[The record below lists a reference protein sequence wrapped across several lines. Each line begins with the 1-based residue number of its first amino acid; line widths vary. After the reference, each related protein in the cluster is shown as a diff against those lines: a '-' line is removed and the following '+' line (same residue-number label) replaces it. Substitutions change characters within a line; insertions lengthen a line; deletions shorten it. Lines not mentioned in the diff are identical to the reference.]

1 MHFERVYITLV
12 EHIKG
17 TTGHVRVLITEETAR
32 AKRRAFLDSQLGELS
47 QGRQSVFLR
56 LGNAA
61 SCCRLTIVNTHQA
74 FLPEITALLH
84 TV

>member
-1 MHFERVYITLV
+1 MFSLAMHFERVDITLV
-12 EHIKG
+12 EHVG
-17 TTGHVRVLITEETAR
+17 VLITEGTAR
-32 AKRRAFLDSQLGELS
+32 AQRRAFLDSQLGELS